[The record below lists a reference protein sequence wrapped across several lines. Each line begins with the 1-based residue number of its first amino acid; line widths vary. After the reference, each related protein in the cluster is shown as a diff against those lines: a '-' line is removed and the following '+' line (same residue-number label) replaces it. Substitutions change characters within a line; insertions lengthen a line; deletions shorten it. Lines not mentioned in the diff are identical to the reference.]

1 MRKYLVLLWSSL
13 FEVVICGCNRGV
25 DMVNPFFPYSD
36 GQVLE
41 YKGNFL
47 FDEEYSKEGKVYV
60 SVLKEYSNGKV
71 MKLEFDTQSDIENR
85 EIYFFV
91 NQHEIWKLFQNISYE
106 TVPMFDV
113 EGNGVLVFTDDLF
126 KIPVGSYVQHYE
138 DSIEYTYSYSNSAT
152 ETGYFE
158 RLTFISD
165 KGIVRYSCGF
175 GALRDYVDVRI
186 IY

>member
-1 MRKYLVLLWSSL
+1 MGERCFMRKYLVLLWSSL
-13 FEVVICGCNRGV
+13 FAVVLCGCNRGV

-113 EGNGVLVFTDDLF
+113 EGNGVLVLQMIFSRFRQARMFSIT
-126 KIPVGSYVQHYE
+126 KIAL
-138 DSIEYTYSYSNSAT
+138 SIHIQYSNSAT

-165 KGIVRYSCGF
+165 KGIVRYSCGLDT
-175 GALRDYVDVRI
+175 A
-186 IY
+186 